1 MVHLFNRFSVLQK
14 SFEYS
19 FVIQNPSFSAIN
31 NVSSAIA
38 GKQDKNLKFENV
50 SASSWASDTEFTDYP
65 YKCTIALS
73 GVDSNDYAEVVF
85 GVTEA
90 TSGNYAPICRTYNGG
105 VYIWGKEN
113 TVIAVNVIVEVF

>member
-1 MVHLFNRFSVLQK
+1 M
-14 SFEYS
+14 
-19 FVIQNPSFSAIN
+19 
-31 NVSSAIA
+31 SSAIA
-38 GKQDKNLKFENV
+38 GKQNKNLKFENV
-50 SASSWASDTEFTDYP
+50 SASSWTSDTEFADYG

-105 VYIWGKEN
+105 VYIWGKVN
-113 TVIAVNVIVEVF
+113 TIIAVNVIVEVF